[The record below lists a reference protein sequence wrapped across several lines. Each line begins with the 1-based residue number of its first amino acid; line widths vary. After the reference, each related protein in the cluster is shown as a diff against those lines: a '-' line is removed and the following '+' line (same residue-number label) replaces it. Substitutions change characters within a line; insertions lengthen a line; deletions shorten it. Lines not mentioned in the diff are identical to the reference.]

1 MNLEGRFLS
10 RALANPRSESTQ
22 DRAKKKK
29 ESTPSNVDQSKKPL
43 KMRTGVHSSHIRC
56 TFSMSL
62 SLFSPPTCLWLD
74 IHIRVVNIFT
84 QNHPTIPRSAMNCC
98 SASDTLYSTR
108 TGGSFATVEINI
120 LKGSPGHGISNWVF
134 NNPLCVVEAE
144 SWAHIGKVD

>member
-22 DRAKKKK
+22 DRAKKK

-62 SLFSPPTCLWLD
+62 SLSLFPSHLLM
-74 IHIRVVNIFT
+74 
-84 QNHPTIPRSAMNCC
+84 A
-98 SASDTLYSTR
+98 
-108 TGGSFATVEINI
+108 
-120 LKGSPGHGISNWVF
+120 
-134 NNPLCVVEAE
+134 
-144 SWAHIGKVD
+144 